1 MDAEIRSASVEEE
14 VRPVMR
20 VPFSEKPVIA
30 SDAGAILYSILSMTE
45 RKPSR
50 SRRKGFQS
58 YGSAG

>member
-45 RKPSR
+45 RKP
-50 SRRKGFQS
+50 
-58 YGSAG
+58 